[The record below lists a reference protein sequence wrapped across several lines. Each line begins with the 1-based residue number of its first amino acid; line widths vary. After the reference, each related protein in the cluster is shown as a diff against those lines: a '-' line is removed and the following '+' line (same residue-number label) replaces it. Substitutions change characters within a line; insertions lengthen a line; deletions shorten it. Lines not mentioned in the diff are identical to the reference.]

1 MKPVDPDIFW
11 ICIGMLTVAFTFIY
25 VIESSE
31 ICIDQYNDIAS
42 WSDVRTLSRKYLNDD
57 GKITRYEYDK
67 LKEMHL
73 QKLKM
78 QIGDHHE

>member
-1 MKPVDPDIFW
+1 MKPVDLDIFW
-11 ICIGMLTVAFTFIY
+11 ICIGMLTAALTFIY

-31 ICIDQYNDIAS
+31 ICIDQYNDIAA

-57 GKITRYEYDK
+57 GKITRYEYGK

-78 QIGDHHE
+78 LIGDHHE